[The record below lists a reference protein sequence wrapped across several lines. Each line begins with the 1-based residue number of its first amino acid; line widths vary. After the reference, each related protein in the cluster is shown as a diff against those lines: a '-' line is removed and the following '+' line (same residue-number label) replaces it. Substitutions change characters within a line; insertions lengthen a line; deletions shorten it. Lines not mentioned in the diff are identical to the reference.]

1 MPSEINEKIHNRH
14 ITCIVA
20 SAGNDCS
27 GLKDHG
33 QRLGPPWSAD
43 QDQRPEASSSKPQDS
58 RISYKLQA
66 ASFKLDK
73 LQAVGYNRIMLIKK
87 PQTDKKDPFGFDKA
101 INWDKLNDPKVL
113 NELEKLLEEEDEKK
127 NKK

>member
-1 MPSEINEKIHNRH
+1 
-14 ITCIVA
+14 
-20 SAGNDCS
+20 
-27 GLKDHG
+27 
-33 QRLGPPWSAD
+33 
-43 QDQRPEASSSKPQDS
+43 
-58 RISYKLQA
+58 
-66 ASFKLDK
+66 
-73 LQAVGYNRIMLIKK
+73 MLIKK